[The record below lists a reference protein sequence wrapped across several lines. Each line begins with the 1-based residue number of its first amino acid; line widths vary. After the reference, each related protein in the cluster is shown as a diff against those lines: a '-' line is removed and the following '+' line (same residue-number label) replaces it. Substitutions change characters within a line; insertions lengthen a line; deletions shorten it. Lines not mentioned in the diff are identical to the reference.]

1 VDVDFFIMTILH
13 SFRRFEKIV
22 IETLFL
28 NSRIIRG
35 SRHYAFYMTRIF
47 LLLVVLPFIAC
58 SDPGSKKPRL
68 SQHTFQEDQSSN
80 TDVMPDFEVFWKAF
94 RAACLCNEQNQLMP
108 LIADSFLV
116 EGFEDGDKVHLTTN
130 SDSIW
135 AIVQSFLYQKGTVA
149 YGGSWSIDPILETEV
164 YSNPIVNHRKFIKK
178 VSDLKQYPNLIEDQN
193 WKRIENMNFHCLAG
207 EWKFTGVYMSLKE

>member
-1 VDVDFFIMTILH
+1 MKAINRHITLLIIFFSI
-13 SFRRFEKIV
+13 
-22 IETLFL
+22 
-28 NSRIIRG
+28 
-35 SRHYAFYMTRIF
+35 YA
-47 LLLVVLPFIAC
+47 C
-58 SDPGSKKPRL
+58 KDPGSKESRL
-68 SQHTFQEDQSSN
+68 IEHNIKENKSN
-80 TDVMPDFEVFWKAF
+80 SDNVMPDFGGFWIAF
-94 RAACLCNEQNQLMP
+94 RTASLSNERNQLMP

-135 AIVQSFLYQKGTVA
+135 VIVQSFLYQKGTVA

-164 YSNPIVNHRKFIKK
+164 YSNPIENHRKFIEK